1 MMTVVSSE
9 EPKEVVSDTSLAS
22 SSKENL
28 DSGLET
34 FEAPVVGHGIP
45 IVDFQS
51 LDPIFEAKSRA
62 ISNAIQHIGWGRY
75 QWKLFLLSGFGWF
88 VDNMFM
94 AAVSA
99 TLPTIRIEFK
109 PPNKGVFLC
118 LGQQMGLL
126 VGAFVFG
133 LGSDAI
139 GRTLSFNMTL
149 LLAGIFG
156 FAVAGGPNYIGVAFL
171 MAVVGLGAGGNMPIN
186 SALFLEFCPQEQQ
199 WVLAV
204 LSVWWS
210 LSSAF
215 LALLAWPFLMNFS
228 CPLDTEWGQCP
239 RSKNMGW
246 RYLYITIATFTLTLW
261 MVRFF
266 FFKLHE
272 SPKYL
277 LAQGRDAEAIAVV
290 DAIAKQNGKE
300 NILSVHQLEEIEAN
314 VRLVRG
320 LPPKAEIGEE
330 KEAPERKG
338 AMTETAQMF
347 VRSCSVLSGKQ
358 IRSLF
363 ATKKLAIST
372 SMVMLLWM
380 TLSISWNTYNLFLPV
395 FIAQQGIENGNP
407 SLNTTYRNYALIGIC
422 QIPGSFIGGW
432 LIEQKAL
439 GRRGTLALASLLSG
453 GFLFGYTQ
461 AKSQDVS
468 LGFQCA
474 SAVMQNIIWGIL
486 YTYTPEIFPSPQRG
500 TGVGLCSCLSN
511 LASCFAPVLGY
522 YSNVG
527 KTTIYVCGSLFVFA
541 SGLVSA
547 LPYESRGVA
556 AL

>member
-1 MMTVVSSE
+1 MTVTVAPE
-9 EPKEVVSDTSLAS
+9 EPKEVSDTSLAS
-22 SSKENL
+22 NSKEDLHN
-28 DSGLET
+28 GPET
-34 FEAPVVGHGIP
+34 FDAPVVGHGIP
-45 IVDFQS
+45 IVGIEGM
-51 LDPIFEAKSRA
+51 DPIFEAKSRA
-62 ISNAIQHIGWGRY
+62 ISDAIQHMGWGRY
-75 QWKLFLLSGFGWF
+75 QTKLFLLSGFGWF

-99 TLPTIRIEFK
+99 TLPTIRIEFN
-109 PPNKGVFLC
+109 PPHQGVFLC

-126 VGAFVFG
+126 VGAFIFG

-186 SALFLEFCPQEQQ
+186 SALFLEFCPQKHQ

-215 LALLAWPFLMNFS
+215 LALLAWPFLLHFS
-228 CPLDTEWGQCP
+228 CPLETPWGQCP
-239 RSKNMGW
+239 RSQNMGW
-246 RYLYITIATFTLTLW
+246 RYLYITIATFTLTVW
-261 MVRFF
+261 MIRFF

-277 LAQGRDAEAIAVV
+277 LAQGRDAEAVAVI

-300 NILSVHQLEEIEAN
+300 NILSVHQLAELEAE
-314 VRLVRG
+314 VRMVRG
-320 LPPKAEIGEE
+320 LPPKIEIGEE
-330 KEAPERKG
+330 KSAPERKG
-338 AMTETAQMF
+338 ALAETADMF
-347 VRSCSVLSGKQ
+347 WKSCSVLSGKQ

-363 ATKKLAIST
+363 ATRKLAFST
-372 SMVMLLWM
+372 TMVMLLWM

-395 FIAQQGIENGNP
+395 FIAQQGIDSGKP

-432 LIEQKAL
+432 LIERKAL
-439 GRRGTLALASLLSG
+439 GRRGALGLASLFSG
-453 GFLFGYTQ
+453 AFLFGYTQ
-461 AKSQDVS
+461 TKSQNAS

-541 SGLVSA
+541 SGLVTI
-547 LPYESRGVA
+547 LPYESRGTA

>member
-1 MMTVVSSE
+1 MTTVASD

-22 SSKENL
+22 NSKENL
-28 DSGLET
+28 HTGSAT
-34 FEAPVVGHGIP
+34 FEAPGVGHGIP
-45 IVDFQS
+45 IVDVEGI
-51 LDPIFEAKSRA
+51 DPIFEAKSRA
-62 ISNAIQHIGWGRY
+62 ISDAIQHIGWGRY

-99 TLPTIRIEFK
+99 TLPTIRIEFN

-149 LLAGIFG
+149 LLAGVFG
-156 FAVAGGPNYIGVAFL
+156 FAVAGGPNYVGVAFL
-171 MAVVGLGAGGNMPIN
+171 MGVVGLGGGGNMPIN
-186 SALFLEFCPQEQQ
+186 SALFLEFCPHQQQ

-215 LALLAWPFLMNFS
+215 LALLAWPFLLHFS
-228 CPLDTEWGQCP
+228 CPLETPWGHCP
-239 RSKNMGW
+239 RSQNMGW

-261 MVRFF
+261 TVRFF

-277 LAQGRDAEAIAVV
+277 LAQGRDAEAIAVI
-290 DAIAKQNGKE
+290 DAIALQNRKE
-300 NILSVHQLEEIEAN
+300 NIVSVHQLAEIEAN

-320 LPPKAEIGEE
+320 MPPKLETGEE

-338 AMTETAQMF
+338 AIAETAQMF
-347 VRSCSVLSGKQ
+347 LKSCSVLGGKQ

-363 ATKKLAIST
+363 ATKKLALST

-395 FIAQQGIENGNP
+395 FIAEQSIDSGKP

-422 QIPGSFIGGW
+422 QIPGSLAGGW
-432 LIEQKAL
+432 LIEQKYL
-439 GRRGTLALASLLSG
+439 GRRGALAIASLFSG
-453 GFLFGYTQ
+453 AFLFGYTQ
-461 AKSQDVS
+461 VNTQNAS

-474 SAVMQNIIWGIL
+474 SGK
-486 YTYTPEIFPSPQRG
+486 
-500 TGVGLCSCLSN
+500 
-511 LASCFAPVLGY
+511 AP
-522 YSNVG
+522 
-527 KTTIYVCGSLFVFA
+527 T
-541 SGLVSA
+541 
-547 LPYESRGVA
+547 
-556 AL
+556 

>member
-1 MMTVVSSE
+1 
-9 EPKEVVSDTSLAS
+9 
-22 SSKENL
+22 
-28 DSGLET
+28 
-34 FEAPVVGHGIP
+34 
-45 IVDFQS
+45 
-51 LDPIFEAKSRA
+51 
-62 ISNAIQHIGWGRY
+62 
-75 QWKLFLLSGFGWF
+75 
-88 VDNMFM
+88 
-94 AAVSA
+94 
-99 TLPTIRIEFK
+99 
-109 PPNKGVFLC
+109 
-118 LGQQMGLL
+118 
-126 VGAFVFG
+126 
-133 LGSDAI
+133 
-139 GRTLSFNMTL
+139 MTL

-156 FAVAGGPNYIGVAFL
+156 FAVAGGPNYLGVAFL

-186 SALFLEFCPQEQQ
+186 SALFLEFCPQKHQ

-215 LALLAWPFLMNFS
+215 LALLAWPFLLHFS
-228 CPLDTEWGQCP
+228 CPLETPWGQCP
-239 RSKNMGW
+239 RSQNMGW

-261 MVRFF
+261 MIRFF

-277 LAQGRDAEAIAVV
+277 LAQGRDADAIDVI

-300 NILSVHQLEEIEAN
+300 NKLSVHRLAEIETK
-314 VRLVRG
+314 VRLAKG
-320 LPPKAEIGEE
+320 LPPKIEIGEE
-330 KEAPERKG
+330 KSAPDRKG
-338 AMTETAQMF
+338 ALAETAEMF
-347 VRSCSVLSGKQ
+347 FKSCSVLSAKQ

-363 ATKKLAIST
+363 ATKKLAFST

-395 FIAQQGIENGNP
+395 FIAEQGISLGKP
-407 SLNTTYRNYALIGIC
+407 SLNTTYRNYALIGVC

-432 LIEQKAL
+432 LIERKAL
-439 GRRGTLALASLLSG
+439 GRRGALSLASLFSG
-453 GFLFGYTQ
+453 AFLFGYTQ
-461 AKSQDVS
+461 ATTQEAS

-511 LASCFAPVLGY
+511 MASCFAPVLGY

-527 KTTIYVCGSLFVFA
+527 KTTIYACGSLFVFA
-541 SGLVSA
+541 SGLVMI